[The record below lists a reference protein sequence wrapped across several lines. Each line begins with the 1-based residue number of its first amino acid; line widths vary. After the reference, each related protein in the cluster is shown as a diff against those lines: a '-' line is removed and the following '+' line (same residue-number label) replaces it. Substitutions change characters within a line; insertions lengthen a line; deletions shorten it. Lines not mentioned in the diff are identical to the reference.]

1 MVSRSN
7 LTSPEDFRLPRSVA
21 FSGDKVF
28 RSPKTGGSGTARAD
42 LGDVTRPT
50 KIVTLYAMNL
60 LRRITCLALLAV
72 TAVPLS
78 LNAAPLKIA
87 YSDWPGWVAWE
98 IAIQKG
104 WLKDAGVDAEFLWFE
119 YGPSMDAFTAGKADA
134 VMVTNGDSLVTGA
147 NGAKNV
153 VIMLTDYSNG
163 NDMIVAQPG
172 IKSLKELKGK
182 KIGLEVG
189 LVEHLMLLN
198 ALKKIGLSESDIT
211 IVNTP
216 TNQTPQVLA
225 SGQVDAIAAWQP
237 NAGQALKAVAGSTA
251 IYSSADEPGLIYDT
265 IVVSPQSLAQ
275 HRADW
280 VKLVSVWDKTLAY
293 LTNPATKEDA
303 LKIMAARTG
312 STPAEYAAFIGG
324 THFLSLAE
332 SAKIIARKSGG
343 FDSLGGSSSVANEFN
358 VKNSV
363 YKESQDVAGYIDATL
378 TAEAIAAKK

>member
-1 MVSRSN
+1 MKLIR
-7 LTSPEDFRLPRSVA
+7 RLA
-21 FSGDKVF
+21 F
-28 RSPKTGGSGTARAD
+28 
-42 LGDVTRPT
+42 
-50 KIVTLYAMNL
+50 
-60 LRRITCLALLAV
+60 LALLGLAALPLAV
-72 TAVPLS
+72 R
-78 LNAAPLKIA
+78 AAPLKIA

-98 IAIQKG
+98 VANQKG
-104 WLKDAGVDAEFLWFE
+104 WLKDAGVDVEFLWFE

-147 NGAKNV
+147 NGAKNI

-163 NDMIVAQPG
+163 NDMIVAKPG
-172 IKSLKELKGK
+172 IKSLAELKGK
-182 KIGLEVG
+182 KIGLEIG

-198 ALKKIGLSESDIT
+198 ALKKIGMTESDLT

-216 TNQTPQVLA
+216 TNQTPQVFA

-251 IYSSADEPGLIYDT
+251 IYTSADVPGLIYDA
-265 IVVSPQSLAQ
+265 IVVSPQSLAL

-293 LTNPATKEDA
+293 INDPATKDDA

-312 STPAEYAAFIGG
+312 STPADYAAFIGG
-324 THFLSLAE
+324 THFLTLADG
-332 SAKIIARKSGG
+332 AKIIAKKGPG
-343 FDSLGGSSSVANEFN
+343 LDSLVGSSAIANDFN

-363 YKESQDVAGYIDATL
+363 YKEAQDVSTYIDTTL

>member
-1 MVSRSN
+1 MH
-7 LTSPEDFRLPRSVA
+7 
-21 FSGDKVF
+21 
-28 RSPKTGGSGTARAD
+28 
-42 LGDVTRPT
+42 
-50 KIVTLYAMNL
+50 L
-60 LRRITCLALLAV
+60 LRRITRLALVSLAALPALLA
-72 TAVPLS
+72 
-78 LNAAPLKIA
+78 AAPLKIA

-98 IAIQKG
+98 VAIQKG
-104 WLKDAGVDAEFLWFE
+104 WIKDAGVDAEFLWFE

-163 NDMIVAQPG
+163 NDQIVAKPG
-172 IKSLKELKGK
+172 IKSIKDLKGK

-198 ALKKIGLSESDIT
+198 ALKKAGLSEADVT

-216 TNQTPQVLA
+216 TNQTPQVFA

-237 NAGQALKAVAGSTA
+237 NAGQALKAVAGSSA
-251 IYSSADEPGLIYDT
+251 IYTSADEPGLIYDT
-265 IVVSPQSLAQ
+265 ITVSPQSLAQ
-275 HRADW
+275 HRAEW
-280 VKLVSVWDKTLAY
+280 VKLVSVWNKTLAY
-293 LTNPATKEDA
+293 INNPATKDDA

-324 THFLSLAE
+324 THFLSLADG
-332 SAKIIARKSGG
+332 AKVIAKKGAG
-343 FDSLGGSSSVANEFN
+343 FDSLAGSSAVANDFN

-363 YKESQDVAGYIDATL
+363 YKDSQDVATYIDASL
-378 TAEAIAAKK
+378 TAEALATKK

>member
-1 MVSRSN
+1 MKFSRW
-7 LTSPEDFRLPRSVA
+7 FLPVLA
-21 FSGDKVF
+21 
-28 RSPKTGGSGTARAD
+28 A
-42 LGDVTRPT
+42 
-50 KIVTLYAMNL
+50 
-60 LRRITCLALLAV
+60 LALAAV
-72 TAVPLS
+72 RPVS
-78 LNAAPLKIA
+78 AAPLKIA

-98 IAIQKG
+98 VAVQKG

-147 NGAKNV
+147 NGAKNT

-163 NDMIVAQPG
+163 NDMIVAKPG
-172 IKSLKELKGK
+172 IHSIKELKGR

-189 LVEHLMLLN
+189 FVEHLMLLN
-198 ALKKIGLSESDIT
+198 ALKKAGMTESDVE

-251 IYSSADEPGLIYDT
+251 IYTSADEPGLIYDA

-275 HRADW
+275 NREQWA
-280 VKLVSVWDKTLAY
+280 KLVSVWDRVLAY
-293 LTNPATKEDA
+293 ITNPETKADA

-312 STPAEYAAFIGG
+312 STPEDYAAFIGG
-324 THFLSLAE
+324 THFLSLAQG
-332 SAKIIARKSGG
+332 AKIMAAPASAG
-343 FDSLGGSSSVANEFN
+343 FGSLAGSSDVANEFN
-358 VKNSV
+358 VKNQV
-363 YKESQDVAGYIDATL
+363 YKDSQDVPSYIDAKL
-378 TAEAIAAKK
+378 AAEALALSKK

>member
-1 MVSRSN
+1 
-7 LTSPEDFRLPRSVA
+7 
-21 FSGDKVF
+21 
-28 RSPKTGGSGTARAD
+28 
-42 LGDVTRPT
+42 
-50 KIVTLYAMNL
+50 
-60 LRRITCLALLAV
+60 LLAV
-72 TAVPLS
+72 AALPAAVR
-78 LNAAPLKIA
+78 AAPLRIA

-98 IAIQKG
+98 VANQKG
-104 WLKDAGVDAEFLWFE
+104 WLKDAGVDAQFLWFE

-147 NGAKNV
+147 NGAKNI

-163 NDMIVAQPG
+163 NDMIVARPG
-172 IKSLKELKGK
+172 IHSLAELKGK

-198 ALKKIGLSESDIT
+198 ALKKIGMTENDVT

-216 TNQTPQVLA
+216 TNQTPQVFA

-251 IYSSADEPGLIYDT
+251 IYTSANVPGLIYDA
-265 IVVSPQSLAQ
+265 IVVSPQSLAE

-293 LTNPATKEDA
+293 INNPATRDDA

-312 STPAEYAAFIGG
+312 STPADYAAFIGG
-324 THFLSLAE
+324 THFLTLE
-332 SAKIIARKSGG
+332 DGAKIIAAKGPG
-343 FDSLGGSSSVANEFN
+343 LDSLAGSSEIANEFN
-358 VKNSV
+358 VKNGV
-363 YKESQDVAGYIDATL
+363 YKESQDVTSYIDPTL

>member
-1 MVSRSN
+1 MKLIR
-7 LTSPEDFRLPRSVA
+7 RLA
-21 FSGDKVF
+21 F
-28 RSPKTGGSGTARAD
+28 
-42 LGDVTRPT
+42 
-50 KIVTLYAMNL
+50 
-60 LRRITCLALLAV
+60 LALLGLAALPLAV
-72 TAVPLS
+72 R
-78 LNAAPLKIA
+78 AAPLKIA

-98 IAIQKG
+98 VANQKG
-104 WLKDAGVDAEFLWFE
+104 WLKDAGVDVEFLWFE

-147 NGAKNV
+147 NGAKNI

-163 NDMIVAQPG
+163 NDVIVAKPG
-172 IKSLKELKGK
+172 IKSLAELKGK
-182 KIGLEVG
+182 KIGLEIG

-198 ALKKIGLSESDIT
+198 ALKKIGMTESDLT

-216 TNQTPQVLA
+216 TNQTPQVFA

-251 IYSSADEPGLIYDT
+251 IYTSADVPGLIYDA
-265 IVVSPQSLAQ
+265 IVVSPQSLAL

-293 LTNPATKEDA
+293 INDPATKDDA

-312 STPAEYAAFIGG
+312 STPADYAAFIGG
-324 THFLSLAE
+324 THFLTLADG
-332 SAKIIARKSGG
+332 AKIIAKKGPG
-343 FDSLGGSSSVANEFN
+343 LDSLVGSSAIANDFN

-363 YKESQDVAGYIDATL
+363 YKEAQDVSTYIDTTL